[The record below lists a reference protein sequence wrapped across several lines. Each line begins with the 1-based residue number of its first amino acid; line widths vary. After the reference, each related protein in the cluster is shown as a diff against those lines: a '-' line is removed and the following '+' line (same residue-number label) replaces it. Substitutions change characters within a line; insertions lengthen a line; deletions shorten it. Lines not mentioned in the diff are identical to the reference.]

1 MRNNTKGISY
11 VELVIVMGILAALL
25 GISSIS
31 FSSAWRARAS
41 RAANSVDALLS
52 QSKVYALSGD
62 DNCLQVSYHEKDSAN
77 GYRESGYY
85 AELLKIEENPS
96 DGKERI
102 SSSVPIK
109 SELIGN
115 GRLQVRFGDEDIE
128 QNESIRIKFNPKTG
142 AVDFAGVKPT
152 VDSSLPTSALDE
164 SKLYFHFGNTYC
176 INLWKLTGEHNIT

>member
-1 MRNNTKGISY
+1 MRKNIKGISY

-31 FSSAWRARAS
+31 FSAAWRARAS
-41 RAANSVDALLS
+41 KAANSVDALLS

-77 GYRESGYY
+77 GYAESGYY
-85 AELLKIEENPS
+85 AELLKIDVSETGEFS
-96 DGKERI
+96 LST
-102 SSSVPIK
+102 SSPIK

-152 VDSSLPTSALDE
+152 VDSSLPASALDK
-164 SKLYFHFGNTYC
+164 SQLYFHFGNTYC